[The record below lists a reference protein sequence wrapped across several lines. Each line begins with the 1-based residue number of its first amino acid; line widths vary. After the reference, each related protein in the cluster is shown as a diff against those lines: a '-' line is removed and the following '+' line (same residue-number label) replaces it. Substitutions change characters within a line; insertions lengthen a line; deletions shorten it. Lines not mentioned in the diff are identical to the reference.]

1 MKKALL
7 ALTIAAISGTAM
19 AQLPD
24 FLGKGEYTVR
34 TDISKQTLKNADLKE
49 KHKVQKNIGFRAD
62 MPFDDIHHG
71 MRFEVSHSRD
81 KKDMYVVTESTTKPF
96 GKDVKEKRTDVYA
109 GYTYTQPLS
118 EATKL
123 RAGLG
128 LGYEKYKDAVANEKG
143 TVSTEREAFYTKAHA
158 DLTSDLGGGWYLNPW
173 TEVKVDL
180 DAKLKHNATVAGAS
194 ADINAKTRGWGVGV
208 GANIGKQ
215 ITDTVGIEAGPF
227 YKHRHFKA
235 SGSFVLDGGNI
246 RVDPTKI
253 NEYGV
258 RVGVKF

>member
-1 MKKALL
+1 
-7 ALTIAAISGTAM
+7 M

-62 MPFDDIHHG
+62 MPFDDIHG

-81 KKDMYVVTESTTKPF
+81 KKDMYDVTESTTTPY

-118 EATKL
+118 ETTKL

-128 LGYEKYKDAVANEKG
+128 LGYEKYKDMQINEKKKG
-143 TVSTEREAFYTKAHA
+143 TELNVEREAFYTKAHA
-158 DLTSDLGGGWYLNPW
+158 DLTSDLGSGWYLNPW
-173 TEVKVDL
+173 AEVKVDL
-180 DAKLKHNATVAGAS
+180 NAKLKQNSTVAGSS

-235 SGSFVLDGGNI
+235 SGDFVLDGENT

>member
-1 MKKALL
+1 M
-7 ALTIAAISGTAM
+7 
-19 AQLPD
+19 
-24 FLGKGEYTVR
+24 
-34 TDISKQTLKNADLKE
+34 
-49 KHKVQKNIGFRAD
+49 
-62 MPFDDIHHG
+62 
-71 MRFEVSHSRD
+71 
-81 KKDMYVVTESTTKPF
+81 
-96 GKDVKEKRTDVYA
+96 YA
-109 GYTYTQPLS
+109 GYTYTQQLS
-118 EATKL
+118 EANKL

-128 LGYEKYKDAVANEKG
+128 LGYEKYKDTTTSEKG
-143 TVSTEREAFYTKAHA
+143 TAYTEREAFYTKAHA
-158 DLTSDLGGGWYLNPW
+158 TWLPIWAAAGIWILGQRLRLTWN
-173 TEVKVDL
+173 
-180 DAKLKHNATVAGAS
+180 AKLKHNATTAGAS

-235 SGSFVLDGGNI
+235 SGDFVLDGENI

>member
-1 MKKALL
+1 
-7 ALTIAAISGTAM
+7 
-19 AQLPD
+19 
-24 FLGKGEYTVR
+24 
-34 TDISKQTLKNADLKE
+34 
-49 KHKVQKNIGFRAD
+49 
-62 MPFDDIHHG
+62 

-173 TEVKVDL
+173 AEVKVDL
-180 DAKLKHNATVAGAS
+180 DAKLKHNATVAGVS

>member
-1 MKKALL
+1 MTPFCL
-7 ALTIAAISGTAM
+7 
-19 AQLPD
+19 
-24 FLGKGEYTVR
+24 
-34 TDISKQTLKNADLKE
+34 NATPY
-49 KHKVQKNIGFRAD
+49 KH
-62 MPFDDIHHG
+62 
-71 MRFEVSHSRD
+71 
-81 KKDMYVVTESTTKPF
+81 YKPF
-96 GKDVKEKRTDVYA
+96 GKGIKEKRTDVYA

-158 DLTSDLGGGWYLNPW
+158 DLTSDLGSGWYLNPW
-173 TEVKVDL
+173 AEVKVDL
-180 DAKLKHNATVAGAS
+180 NAKLKHNATVEGAS

-208 GANIGKQ
+208 GANISKQ

-235 SGSFVLDGGNI
+235 SGDFVLDGENT